1 MKSKPTMLYATHVI
15 SHDLGALEGERRAV
29 ALAAITT
36 SAQSTPQTII
46 GVLDDDVVVDVL
58 DDDEQVV

>member
-1 MKSKPTMLYATHVI
+1 MKNKPTMLYATHVI

-36 SAQSTPQTII
+36 STQRTPQTIK
-46 GVLDDDVVVDVL
+46 GVLDDVVVDLVL
-58 DDDEQVV
+58 